1 MCGELRLRCRS
12 LIGSLI
18 GCLIWGL
25 VLAVLGLGFAQPAA
39 AKSYTFTSVQIEG
52 NQRVEAATILD
63 FAGISRGKPMTEGD
77 LNAAYQRVLGSGL
90 FATVAFEPNGGSLR
104 IVVAEFATIN
114 RISFEGNLRIKDDKL
129 AELIGSAAR
138 RVYTPAQAEADAAA
152 IAEAYRTAG
161 RYAASVTP
169 RIIDRND
176 NRVDLVFE
184 IREGRVTEVERLSF
198 VGNKAFSDRRLR
210 QVLETKQAG
219 FLRQFIQRDTFVPE
233 RIEFDKRALTDF
245 YLSRGY
251 IDAQVLSAAP
261 EIARE
266 RNGFFIT
273 FTVREG
279 LPYTF
284 GKISAASEVEGV
296 DAGPFQAAIRLRSGA
311 TYSPTL
317 IENTI
322 QRLEAIAL
330 QQGLNFVNIDPRLT
344 RDDRNQI
351 LDVAFV
357 LVKGPRVFV
366 ERIDIEG
373 NATTLDQ
380 VVRRQFRTAEGDPFN
395 PREIRDSAERIRA
408 LGFFSTAAVETRPGT
423 AADQVIVDVNVEE
436 QPTGSLSFGVTY
448 GVSTGVGLAIGFSET
463 NFLGRGQ
470 TLGVNIDTASAS
482 ASSSINFIEPAF
494 LGRDLRFRFNGY
506 YNQSNNDNSAYDTQ
520 NIGLSPSIE
529 FSLSQ
534 NGRLEL
540 SYAISQDTIKNVD
553 FGTGGSTGSSNVL
566 QKEQGALFS
575 SSLGYGYTYDSRR
588 TGLTPD
594 SAIVLKFNQDFTG
607 LGGDVKAIKTTALF
621 LAETKVLKEEVTVR
635 AILEGGGITSLGGTS
650 SRVTDRFF
658 LNGKIRGFKPN
669 GIGPRDLAVGNQDAL
684 GGNYFAVARF
694 EADFPLGLPEEYGIT
709 GGLFLD
715 AGTVWSLDNQNG
727 GTSGASLID
736 DGAKLRSAI
745 GVSILWTTPI
755 GPLRFNFSRALKK
768 ESYDQEQSF
777 DLTVSTRF

>member
-1 MCGELRLRCRS
+1 MCVWGNAMYGEFGRRS
-12 LIGSLI
+12 QG
-18 GCLIWGL
+18 LIWGL
-25 VLAVLGLGFAQPAA
+25 MLAVLSLAIAHPVEAET
-39 AKSYTFTSVQIEG
+39 YRFTSVQIEG

-63 FAGISRGKPMTEGD
+63 FAGITSGKPLSEAD
-77 LNAAYQRVLGSGL
+77 LNAAYQRVQSSGL
-90 FATVAFEPNGGSLR
+90 FASVVFEPNGARLR

-114 RISFEGNLRIKDDKL
+114 RISFEGNLRVKDDTL
-129 AELIGSAAR
+129 AELIGSTAR

-152 IAEAYRTAG
+152 IAEAYRLAG

-169 RIIDRND
+169 RIIDRSD

-219 FLRQFIQRDTFVPE
+219 FLRQFIQRDTFIPE

-284 GKISAASEVEGV
+284 GKISAASEVPGV
-296 DAGPFQAAIRLRSGA
+296 DAGPYQAAIRLRSGVS
-311 TYSPTL
+311 YSPTL
-317 IENTI
+317 IESTI

-357 LVKGPRVFV
+357 LVTGPRVFV

-408 LGFFSTAAVETRPGT
+408 LGFFADAAVETRPGS

-470 TLGVNIDTASAS
+470 ALTVNLDTASDT

-506 YNQSNNDNSAYDTQ
+506 YSQSDNANSAYDTQ
-520 NIGLSPSIE
+520 NVGLSPSLE
-529 FSLSQ
+529 FPLSR

-540 SYAISQDTIKNVD
+540 SYGLAEDTIKNVD
-553 FGTGGSTGSSNVL
+553 FGTGGSTGSSSVL
-566 QKEQGALFS
+566 KSEEGALVAS
-575 SSLGYGYTYDSRR
+575 TLGYGYSYDSRR
-588 TGLTPD
+588 TGLDPVG
-594 SAIVLKFNQDFTG
+594 SLVLRFNQDFSG
-607 LGGDVKAIKTTALF
+607 LGGDVKSIKTTALF
-621 LAETKVLKEEVTVR
+621 LAETKVLKEEVTIR
-635 AILEGGGITSLGGTS
+635 AILEGGGITSLGGTA

-658 LNGKIRGFKPN
+658 LNGKLRGFKPN

-694 EADFPLGLPEEYGIT
+694 EADFPLGLPEEYGLT

-715 AGTVWSLDNQNG
+715 AGTVWSLDNPNG
-727 GTSGASLID
+727 GSSGASLVD
-736 DGAKLRSAI
+736 DSAKLRSAI

-768 ESYDQEQSF
+768 ESYDKEQTF
-777 DLTVSTRF
+777 DLTVSTKF